1 MAEKDTQPSIDT
13 LLVHDERHSKGA
25 VAPPIYQTSLFTFDS
40 YQAMVDRF
48 RGETDHAV
56 YSRIDN
62 PTVSVLLEKMCQLE
76 GGEKALA
83 FSSGIAAISNAIL
96 GLVKAGDRVVCVKHC
111 YPDTYRLLKLICARF
126 GVTTDFVD
134 GTDLLAIENALPG
147 TKLLFLE
154 SPTTLLFE
162 EQDLSRIAALAK
174 AADVITIIDNSWA
187 TPIFQQPLK
196 CGIDLVV
203 HSASKYISGHS
214 DTVAGLLVGNGA
226 LIDKLVNE
234 TTPYLGAKLSAQEA
248 SLLLRGL
255 RTLPLRLQR
264 HQESALMIAKRISD
278 HPAVTA
284 VHHPGLSPAPYSSL
298 SGYGGL
304 FSFEVDNSINIPA
317 FCNLLELFRLGVSWG
332 GYESLVMPAEVSINQ
347 AGSPSAAIDFGVSS
361 RLIRLFVGLE
371 DPEDLWQELHAA
383 LASALSTETSNA

>member
-1 MAEKDTQPSIDT
+1 
-13 LLVHDERHSKGA
+13 
-25 VAPPIYQTSLFTFDS
+25 
-40 YQAMVDRF
+40 MV
-48 RGETDHAV
+48 E
-56 YSRIDN
+56 
-62 PTVSVLLEKMCQLE
+62 
-76 GGEKALA
+76 
-83 FSSGIAAISNAIL
+83 
-96 GLVKAGDRVVCVKHC
+96 AGDRVVCVKHC

-134 GTDLLAIENALPG
+134 GTDLLAIKNALPG
-147 TKLLFLE
+147 AKLLFLE

-162 EQDLSRIAALAK
+162 EQDLSRIATLAK

-187 TPIFQQPLK
+187 IPIFQQPLK

-234 TTPYLGAKLSAQEA
+234 TTPYLGAKLSAQET

-255 RTLPLRLQR
+255 RTLPLPLRLQR

-317 FCNLLELFRLGVSWG
+317 FCNSLELFRLGVSWG

-347 AGSPSAAIDFGVSS
+347 AGSPSAAIDFGIPS

-371 DPEDLWQELHAA
+371 DPEDL
-383 LASALSTETSNA
+383 

>member
-62 PTVSVLLEKMCQLE
+62 PTVSVLLEKICQLE

-371 DPEDLWQELHAA
+371 DAEDLWQELHAA
-383 LASALSTETSNA
+383 LASALSTEASNA

>member
-147 TKLLFLE
+147 AKLLFLE

>member
-126 GVTTDFVD
+126 GVTTDFVE

-147 TKLLFLE
+147 AKLLFLE

-383 LASALSTETSNA
+383 LASALSTEASNA

>member
-1 MAEKDTQPSIDT
+1 MVEKDTQPSIDT

-62 PTVSVLLEKMCQLE
+62 PTVSVLLEKICQLE

-147 TKLLFLE
+147 AKLLFLE

-317 FCNLLELFRLGVSWG
+317 FCNSLELFRLGVSWG

-383 LASALSTETSNA
+383 LASALSTEASNA

>member
-134 GTDLLAIENALPG
+134 GTDLLAIENALLG
-147 TKLLFLE
+147 AKLLFLE

-187 TPIFQQPLK
+187 TPIFQKPLK

-317 FCNLLELFRLGVSWG
+317 FCNSLELFRLGVSWG

-383 LASALSTETSNA
+383 LASALSTEASNA

>member
-62 PTVSVLLEKMCQLE
+62 PTVSVLLEKICQLE

-383 LASALSTETSNA
+383 LASALSTEASNA

>member
-62 PTVSVLLEKMCQLE
+62 PTVSVLLEKICQLE

-134 GTDLLAIENALPG
+134 GTDLLAIENALLG
-147 TKLLFLE
+147 AKLLFLE

-317 FCNLLELFRLGVSWG
+317 FCNSLELFRLGVSWG

-383 LASALSTETSNA
+383 LASALSTEASNA

>member
-62 PTVSVLLEKMCQLE
+62 PTVSVLLEKICQLE
-76 GGEKALA
+76 VGEKALA

-317 FCNLLELFRLGVSWG
+317 FCNSLELFRLGVSWG

-383 LASALSTETSNA
+383 LASALSTEASNA

>member
-317 FCNLLELFRLGVSWG
+317 FCNSLELFRLGVSWG

-383 LASALSTETSNA
+383 LASALSTEASNA

>member
-1 MAEKDTQPSIDT
+1 MAEKNTQPSIDT

-62 PTVSVLLEKMCQLE
+62 PTVSVLLEKICQLE

-383 LASALSTETSNA
+383 LASALSTEASNA